1 MARKIKF
8 AAELDASGFSRGL
21 KIMEDSAAAVNGRMS
36 KTLYQHRKAPV
47 MTEAQVRV
55 RADYEAKQEYRAKE
69 AARVQL
75 ERSAASQ
82 AKGSA
87 AAGGLSSIGASQTM
101 FVSAARDAFASL
113 ASGQNPITV
122 FLQQAPQVA
131 QAFTMMRASGRAFLM
146 SLLLNPITLTV
157 AALVALGTAI
167 FFVIRHFTE
176 LRKVQENLKNLMD
189 ITRSTFEDRIKIQDD
204 SVSSTREY
212 MEWNKSLIKSE
223 NSVADALDK
232 TLESM
237 RAKAKYEQGIAE
249 NAGASKLQL
258 QQMSINAMQDE
269 IAVTKQYIE
278 TAKKQFE
285 DSKIMASFQRDKM
298 DEFRGMGQGS
308 ELESGKRQLKEIEK
322 LVSDLEAKVKTEKIV
337 TPGIFNPLTGLST
350 SEKER
355 NANARDKFKTSG
367 FGSMSLEDAITKY
380 QQMNTLVRQLEDTQA
395 KIASEEKDSKKTAEE
410 KKKILDDLIKKQ
422 SGLESTLKNA
432 TEYPTVEKNK
442 PSSVYSDAL
451 LATGNFLGAGQSMV
465 GSIQQQ
471 ALDEA
476 KAQTMQLVQH
486 GKALATIAKNTSSSS
501 SGKSIEVPD

>member
-1 MARKIKF
+1 MARKIQF

-55 RADYEAKQEYRAKE
+55 RAEYEAKQEYRAKE
-69 AARVQL
+69 GARVQL

-82 AKGSA
+82 AAGSVA
-87 AAGGLSSIGASQTM
+87 TGGLSSIGAAQTM
-101 FVSAARDAFASL
+101 FISAARDSFASL
-113 ASGQNPITV
+113 ASGQSPITV

-157 AALVALGTAI
+157 AALAALGTAI

-189 ITRSTFEDRIKIQDD
+189 ITRSTFEERIKIQDEA
-204 SVSSTREY
+204 VSSTREY

-237 RAKAKYEQGIAE
+237 RAKAKYEQGVAE
-249 NAGASKLQL
+249 SAGASKLQL
-258 QQMSINAMQDE
+258 QQMSLKAMQDE
-269 IAVTKQYIE
+269 ITVTKQSIDL
-278 TAKKQFE
+278 AKKQFE
-285 DSKIMASFQRDKM
+285 DSKVMASFQRDKM

-308 ELESGKRQLKEIEK
+308 ALESGKRQLKEIEK
-322 LVSDLEAKVKTEKIV
+322 VVSELEAKVRTEKIV
-337 TPGIFNPLTGLST
+337 TAGTFNPLTGLST

-355 NANARDKFKTSG
+355 NANAQDKFKTTG
-367 FGSMSLEDAITKY
+367 FGDMSLEDAVTKY
-380 QQMNTLVRQLEDTQA
+380 QEMNTQVRELENIQA

-410 KKKILDDLIKKQ
+410 KKKILDGLMEKQ
-422 SGLESTLKNA
+422 SGLESALENA
-432 TEYPTVEKNK
+432 TKYPSVEKNK

-451 LATGNFLGAGQSMV
+451 LATGNFLGAGQNMV

-476 KAQTMQLVQH
+476 KAQTVQLVQH
-486 GKALATIAKNTSSSS
+486 GKSLATIAKNTSSSS
-501 SGKSIEVPD
+501 SSKSIEVPD